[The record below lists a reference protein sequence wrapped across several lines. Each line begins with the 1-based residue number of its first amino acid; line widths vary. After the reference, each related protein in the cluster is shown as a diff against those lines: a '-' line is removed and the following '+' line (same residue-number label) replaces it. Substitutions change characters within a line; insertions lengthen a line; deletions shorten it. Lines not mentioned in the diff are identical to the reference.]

1 MLSNL
6 QDEIQR
12 FRSVSLALP
21 GRPQEALEEHRKI
34 VEAVADRNISK
45 AQHAAWEHI
54 EKAENRLMENIR
66 RNQPEGVNSD
76 DQQG

>member
-12 FRSVSLALP
+12 FRAVSLALS
-21 GRPQEALEEHRKI
+21 GRPQEALDEHRKI

-45 AQHAAWEHI
+45 AQHTAWEHI
-54 EKAENRLMENIR
+54 EKAENSLMETIR
-66 RNQPEGVNSD
+66 RNQPEGVDSD
-76 DQQG
+76 DHQG